1 MWTTKWWGF
10 IPHPLPNDLSLLPF
24 ILKNTLPGEWCGRGE
39 GVSLVGG
46 KLLANDIHCQSLRF
60 LVSEGNIEEDTSNPI
75 LSISD
80 VVHMGPNYCLTR
92 QTASMQ
98 WPGLRWG
105 YSTTGRN
112 SVIIFGVLL
121 MTVKWFLHLNIYTM
135 TLTLNYTSDILFWDD
150 NSCMLFIYRS

>member
-24 ILKNTLPGEWCGRGE
+24 ILKNTLPGEWCGRGQ

-46 KLLANDIHCQSLRF
+46 NLLANDIHCQSLRF

-98 WPGLRWG
+98 WSGLRWG

-112 SVIIFGVLL
+112 SIIIFGVLDDCQMFFAL
-121 MTVKWFLHLNIYTM
+121 EYIYYD
-135 TLTLNYTSDILFWDD
+135 LTLNYTSDILCWDD